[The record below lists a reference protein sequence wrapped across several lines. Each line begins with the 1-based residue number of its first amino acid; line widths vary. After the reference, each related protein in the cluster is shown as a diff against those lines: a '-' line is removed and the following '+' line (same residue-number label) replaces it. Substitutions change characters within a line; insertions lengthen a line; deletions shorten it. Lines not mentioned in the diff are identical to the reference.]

1 MRGRRGCVCMVV
13 AFTTTCVS
21 TLYFAI
27 FSTNFTIVDRSGV
40 RSGVSTLL
48 YFAIFSTNFT
58 VVDRRGVRSGFST
71 LLYFAIFRMISL
83 ASSNLPLLS
92 NHLGL
97 SGTKLKIIKENYLLI

>member
-1 MRGRRGCVCMVV
+1 MRGHRGCACMVV

-21 TLYFAI
+21 TLLYFAI
-27 FSTNFTIVDRSGV
+27 FSTNFTIVDRRGV
-40 RSGVSTLL
+40 RSGV
-48 YFAIFSTNFT
+48 
-58 VVDRRGVRSGFST
+58 ST

-97 SGTKLKIIKENYLLI
+97 SGTKLKIIKENYLLT